1 MIAPLP
7 EAPAIRP
14 FAGGVHPPENKH
26 LAADHPIEVL
36 PTPAVVHLPLH
47 QHAGAPCVSK
57 VRFRQEVKWGDV
69 IADAEAFVSAPI
81 HSPVNG
87 VAQLGGVT
95 TLPNGRHVKTQPIKA
110 GPDQTDAAQL
120 KAILLSGPWPFERIG
135 QLDPAEITR
144 KCRASGLV
152 GEGGAAFPTHV
163 KLTRNEKRPVDT
175 LLVNGCECEPYLTS
189 DYRLMVEA
197 PDAIVAGALLA
208 ARAAGAA
215 RIVIAVEDNKPRAIE
230 TLNRVAAEHGI
241 RVVAVPTKYPMGGE
255 KQLIPT
261 VLGRAVPNG
270 GLPLDVGVV
279 VINVGT
285 ATALA
290 AAVLRDR
297 PLTHRV
303 VSVTGAGIA
312 SPKNILAPIGTPISE
327 LIAFCGGL
335 KPDAARVL
343 AGGPMMGFA
352 LHSLDVPVTKGTSG
366 IVCLTTPEVRRAEE
380 TACVRCG
387 RCVDVCPLRLV
398 PTKIALASR
407 HRDWETAKRYHLR
420 VCCECGCCAYVCPAG
435 IPLVQL
441 IRMGKVMAE
450 GV

>member
-1 MIAPLP
+1 MIAALT
-7 EAPAIRP
+7 ASLSLRP
-14 FAGGVHPPENKH
+14 FAGGVHPPERKH
-26 LAADHPIEVL
+26 FAEDMPIEVL
-36 PTPAVVHLPLH
+36 PTPALLTVPLH

-57 VRFRQEVKWGDV
+57 LKLRQEVKWGEV

-81 HSPVNG
+81 HAPVNG
-87 VAQLGGVT
+87 IAQIGGVT
-95 TLPNGRHVKTQPIKA
+95 TLPNGRHVKTAPIKS
-110 GPDQTDAAQL
+110 GPTQVDPAELKQT
-120 KAILLSGPWPFERIG
+120 LLGGPWPFADIG
-135 QLDPAEITR
+135 AIDPAAIVA
-144 KCRASGLV
+144 KCRAGGLV

-163 KLTRNEKRPVDT
+163 KLARNEKRPVDT

-189 DYRLMVEA
+189 DYRLMLEA
-197 PDAIVAGALLA
+197 PGAIVAGALLA
-208 ARAAGAA
+208 ARACGATRVVMA
-215 RIVIAVEDNKPRAIE
+215 IEDNKPHAIDVV
-230 TLNRVAAEHGI
+230 RPVAAEHGAT
-241 RVVAVPTKYPMGGE
+241 VAVAPTKYPMGGE

-261 VLGRAVPNG
+261 VLGRVVPNG

-290 AAVLRDR
+290 AAALRDR

-312 SPKNILAPIGTPISE
+312 QPKNILAPIGASIAD
-327 LIAFCGGL
+327 LIKFCGGL
-335 KPDAARVL
+335 KPDTARVI

-352 LHSLDVPVTKGTSG
+352 LNSLDVPVTKGTSG
-366 IVCLTTPEVRRAEE
+366 IVALTREDVRRSEE
-380 TACVRCG
+380 TSCVRCG

-407 HRDWETAKRYHLR
+407 HRDWETARAYHLR
-420 VCCECGCCAYVCPAG
+420 VCCECGCCAYVCPAS

-441 IRMGKVMAE
+441 IRMGKAIGKDV
-450 GV
+450 

>member
-1 MIAPLP
+1 MIATLT
-7 EAPAIRP
+7 ENLSIRP

-26 LAADHPIEVL
+26 LAEDQPIEVL
-36 PTPAVVHLPLH
+36 PMPALLNVPLH

-57 VRFRQEVKWGDV
+57 VKLRQEVKWGEV
-69 IADAEAFVSAPI
+69 IADSEAFVSAPI
-81 HSPVNG
+81 HAPANG
-87 VAQLGGVT
+87 VAQIGGVT
-95 TLPNGRHVKTQPIKA
+95 TLPNGRHVKTQPIKP
-110 GPDQTDAAQL
+110 GPSQVDPADLKQL
-120 KAILLSGPWPFERIG
+120 LLGGPWPFDEIG
-135 QLDPAEITR
+135 KIDPAEIVR
-144 KCRASGLV
+144 KCRAAGLV

-189 DYRLMVEA
+189 DYRLMMEA
-197 PDAIVAGALLA
+197 PGAIMAGALLA
-208 ARAAGAA
+208 ARAAGVS

-230 TLNRVAAEHGI
+230 TLKPVAAEHGAI
-241 RVVAVPTKYPMGGE
+241 VAVVPTKYPMGGE

-312 SPKNILAPIGTPISE
+312 QPKNVLAPIGAPISD

-352 LHSLDVPVTKGTSG
+352 LNLLDVPVTKGTSG
-366 IVCLTTPEVRRAEE
+366 IVCLTKDDVRRAEE

-407 HRDWETAKRYHLR
+407 HKDWETAKRYHLR

>member
-1 MIAPLP
+1 MIAALS
-7 EAPAIRP
+7 EKLSIRP
-14 FAGGVHPPENKH
+14 FVGGVHPPERKD
-26 LAADHPIEVL
+26 LAEFQAIEVL
-36 PTPAVVHLPLH
+36 PTPAMVAVPLH

-57 VRFRQEVKWGDV
+57 LKLRQEVKWGEV
-69 IADAEAFVSAPI
+69 IADADAFVSAPV

-87 VAQLGGVT
+87 VAQIAGVT
-95 TLPNGRHVKTQPIKA
+95 TLPNGRHVKTAPIKP
-110 GPDQTDAAQL
+110 GPSQVDPGELKQT
-120 KAILLSGPWPFERIG
+120 LLGGPWPFGEIG
-135 QLDPAEITR
+135 GIDPSVIVA
-144 KCRASGLV
+144 KCRAAGLV

-189 DYRLMVEA
+189 DYRLMLEA
-197 PDAIVAGALLA
+197 PGAIVAGALLA
-208 ARAAGAA
+208 ARACGAT
-215 RIVIAVEDNKPRAIE
+215 RIVIAIEDNKPNAIDV
-230 TLNRVAAEHGI
+230 LKPVAVEHGAEI
-241 RVVAVPTKYPMGGE
+241 AVVPTKYPMGGE

-261 VLGRAVPNG
+261 VLGRVVPNG
-270 GLPLDVGVV
+270 GLPLDIGVV

-312 SPKNILAPIGTPISE
+312 QPKNILAPIGAPISD
-327 LIAFCGGL
+327 LLAFCGGL
-335 KPDAARVL
+335 KPEARRVI

-352 LHSLDVPVTKGTSG
+352 LNTLDVPVTKGTSG
-366 IVCLTTPEVRRAEE
+366 IVVLTREEVRRIDQ

-398 PTKIALASR
+398 PTKIALAAR
-407 HRDWETAKRYHLR
+407 NRDWETARMYHLR

-435 IPLVQL
+435 LPLVQL
-441 IRMGKVMAE
+441 IRMGKAIGKDV
-450 GV
+450 

>member
-1 MIAPLP
+1 MIAPAQTRLSV
-7 EAPAIRP
+7 RP

-26 LAADHPIEVL
+26 LAADQPIEVL
-36 PTPAVVHLPLH
+36 PTPPIVNVPLH
-47 QHAGAPCVSK
+47 QHAGAACVSK
-57 VRFRQEVKWGDV
+57 VKFKQEVKWGEM
-69 IADAEAFVSAPI
+69 IADAEAFVSAPV

-87 VAQLGGVT
+87 TAQVGGVT
-95 TLPNGRHVKTQPIKA
+95 TLANGRHVKTQPIKA
-110 GPDQTDAAQL
+110 GPAQPDAAAL
-120 KAILLSGPWPFERIG
+120 KQILFGGPWPFDVIDRM
-135 QLDPAEITR
+135 DPAEIVK
-144 KCRASGLV
+144 KCRAGGLV

-189 DYRLMVEA
+189 DYRLMLEA
-197 PDAIVAGALLA
+197 SGAIMAGALLA
-208 ARAAGAA
+208 ARAAGAT
-215 RIVIAVEDNKPRAIE
+215 RIVIAIEDNKPAAVDHMRA
-230 TLNRVAAEHGI
+230 VAEEHGAT
-241 RVVAVPTKYPMGGE
+241 VAVVPTKYPMGGE

-285 ATALA
+285 AAALA
-290 AAVLRDR
+290 GAVLRDR
-297 PLTHRV
+297 PVTHRV

-312 SPKNILAPIGTPISE
+312 RPKNILAPIGAPVSA
-327 LIAFCGGL
+327 LIEFCGGL

-352 LHSLDVPVTKGTSG
+352 LNLLDVPVTKGTSG
-366 IVCLTTPEVRRAEE
+366 IVCLSKDDVRRAEE

-407 HRDWETAKRYHLR
+407 HKDWETAKRYHLR

-450 GV
+450 GF

>member
-1 MIAPLP
+1 MIAALS
-7 EAPAIRP
+7 AALQVRP

-26 LAADHPIEVL
+26 LAADQPIEVL
-36 PTPAVVHLPLH
+36 PPPALLAIPLH

-57 VRFRQEVKWGDV
+57 LKLRQEVKWGEV

-81 HSPVNG
+81 HAPVNG
-87 VAQLGGVT
+87 VAQIASVT
-95 TLPNGRHVKTQPIKA
+95 TLPNGRHVKTAPIKT
-110 GPDQTDAAQL
+110 GPTQVGAAELKQT
-120 KAILLSGPWPFERIG
+120 LLGGPWPFADIG
-135 QLDPAEITR
+135 LMDPADIVQR
-144 KCRASGLV
+144 CRGAGLV

-163 KLTRNEKRPVDT
+163 KLVRNEKRPVDT

-189 DYRLMVEA
+189 DYRLMLEA
-197 PDAIVAGALLA
+197 PGAIVAGALLA
-208 ARAAGAA
+208 ARACGAT
-215 RIVIAVEDNKPRAIE
+215 RIVFAIEDNKPHAIE
-230 TLNRVAAEHGI
+230 TLKPVAAEHGAHV
-241 RVVAVPTKYPMGGE
+241 VVAPTKYPMGGE

-261 VLGRAVPNG
+261 VLGRVVPNG

-290 AAVLRDR
+290 AAVLRDK

-312 SPKNILAPIGTPISE
+312 QPKNILAPIGASIAE

-335 KPDAARVL
+335 NPDAARVI

-352 LHSLDVPVTKGTSG
+352 LNSLDVPVTKGTSG
-366 IVCLTTPEVRRAEE
+366 IVVLTKDDVRRSEE

-407 HRDWETAKRYHLR
+407 HQDWETARRYHLR
-420 VCCECGCCAYVCPAG
+420 VCCECGCCAYVCPARL
-435 IPLVQL
+435 PLVQL
-441 IRMGKVMAE
+441 IRMGKAMGKDV
-450 GV
+450 

>member
-1 MIAPLP
+1 MIASLSAPP
-7 EAPAIRP
+7 EIRP
-14 FAGGVHPPENKH
+14 FRGGIHPPDHKRLAEN
-26 LAADHPIEVL
+26 APIEVL
-36 PTPAVVHLPLH
+36 PTPALLAVPLH

-57 VRFRQEVKWGDV
+57 LKMRQEVKWGEV

-81 HSPVNG
+81 HAPVNG
-87 VAQLGGVT
+87 IAQIASVI
-95 TLPNGRHVKTQPIKA
+95 TLPNGRHVKTAPLKA
-110 GPDQTDAAQL
+110 GPAQADAAEL
-120 KAILLSGPWPFERIG
+120 KQALLGGPWPFADIG
-135 QLDPAEITR
+135 ALVPADIAGR
-144 KCRASGLV
+144 CRAAGLV

-189 DYRLMVEA
+189 DFRLMVEA

-208 ARAAGAA
+208 ARACGAA
-215 RIVIAVEDNKPRAIE
+215 RIVIAIEDNKPLAIKA
-230 TLNRVAAEHGI
+230 LAPAAAERGA
-241 RVVAVPTKYPMGGE
+241 RVIVAPAKYPMGGE

-261 VLGRAVPNG
+261 VLGRVVPNG

-303 VSVTGAGIA
+303 VSVTGAGLEQ
-312 SPKNILAPIGTPISE
+312 PKNILAPVGAPIAE
-327 LIAFCGGL
+327 LIKFCGGL
-335 KPDAARVL
+335 KPDAARVI

-352 LHSLDVPVTKGTSG
+352 LNSLDVPVTKGTSG
-366 IVCLTTPEVRRAEE
+366 IVALTREDVRRSEE
-380 TACVRCG
+380 TSCVRCG

-398 PTKIALASR
+398 PTKIALAAR
-407 HRDWETAKRYHLR
+407 HQDWETARRYHLR

-441 IRMGKVMAE
+441 IRMGKVA
-450 GV
+450 GKDV